1 MDPGWQHDHYDS
13 IQMAINALHI
23 DGGCFVYDGLYSEQ
37 VLLDRGITVTGQSTE
52 KTKVAGNNGSGFRIS
67 GDNAAMYQFT
77 LQDCWNDPA
86 VQVTGDNVTVGEC
99 ACIDSY
105 YGVVVSGND
114 TMIHNTSIGHN
125 AYIGAAWQDALRPV
139 MQNCNVYG
147 NNHGVVLSNVTDGL
161 FMQLE
166 IHNNSVK
173 GIELAESSNNTVHHV
188 YFINNMNGV
197 YAENSTG
204 NLFYFND
211 FIGNEQHAW
220 DNGNNSWDNGTV
232 GNYWE
237 EFDGGNWSQGTYT
250 IPYMVPGDSN
260 KDNHPLIKRVGL
272 PVSSFNYTPKISF
285 TLQTVIFTDTS
296 IDLDGIIV
304 QRHWD
309 FGDGSNATTVD
320 ATATHSY
327 TDNGVYNVTLTVT
340 DDDGNMGTATKTLT
354 ILNRAPTAAFTW
366 MPPEPTG
373 VDLVRF
379 NGSTSDDPD
388 GVIMNYTWDFGDGAT
403 GYGLNTSHLYMD
415 SGIYN
420 VTLTVTDDDGAS
432 STKVNEVEIGNA
444 LPIPTIVFSPE
455 EPTTADEIFF
465 NASGSID
472 PDGEIVNYT
481 WDFGDGTVGYGAVP
495 LHSYADNGTYNITLI
510 VTDDR
515 NDTASTSINIMVTNV
530 PPQVTFSYQPSKPD
544 DISQVQFTDE
554 SFDPDGTIVSW
565 EWTFGDGTTSTNKN
579 PQHTFS
585 NNNIYGVTLTVTDD
599 DGATNMTT
607 MDIEIFN
614 VPPRPSFSYEPA
626 KPTDLD
632 TVQFKDTSGDPDG
645 SIVSWKWEF
654 GDGNSSTAR
663 DPLHAYATN
672 GLYTVT
678 LSVTDDDGDSATGTY
693 SLLIAN
699 VHPEVNF
706 SYAPEEPTDIE
717 TITLTGDASDADGE
731 IVNYTWNFGDG
742 NTSYGKN
749 VTHRYIDNGTYTVTL
764 TVMDDDGGTT
774 SYPRNINVSNVAPTA
789 SFTYDPDDPK
799 TGKYIT
805 FRTTSSDPDGD
816 IVNVTWNF
824 DDGDIEQNGN
834 LINHQYESEGDYL
847 VTLTVIDNDGA
858 TATATQVIKVQDED
872 EAAGFEFIVLVAA
885 IGILL
890 FMWKRRVGVWRRR

>member
-1 MDPGWQHDHYDS
+1 MANCSASHALFGVYLVNTDGCELRDLTINQTRKGLLLFNASTSTIWGNHIHNNTYFGMELGHTSINNIIADCHIADNGNYGVYIVQQSIGNQFFHNNFIRNSAYDAWGNQWGGTYTQARGNYWSTHDGADNFKGPLQNRSGYDGFVDEPFKVPGNSGAMDVYPLYYPISDPPRFAWVSRAFLSMDPGWQHDHYDS

-23 DGGCFVYDGLYSEQ
+23 DGGCFVYDGLYPEQ

-86 VQVTGDNVTVGEC
+86 VHVTGDNVTVGEC

-237 EFDGGNWSQGTYT
+237 EFDGGNRSQGTYT

-379 NGSTSDDPD
+379 NGSASDDPD
-388 GVIMNYTWDFGDGAT
+388 GVIINYTWDFGDGAT

-432 STKVNEVEIGNA
+432 STKVNEVE
-444 LPIPTIVFSPE
+444 
-455 EPTTADEIFF
+455 
-465 NASGSID
+465 
-472 PDGEIVNYT
+472 
-481 WDFGDGTVGYGAVP
+481 
-495 LHSYADNGTYNITLI
+495 
-510 VTDDR
+510 
-515 NDTASTSINIMVTNV
+515 
-530 PPQVTFSYQPSKPD
+530 
-544 DISQVQFTDE
+544 
-554 SFDPDGTIVSW
+554 
-565 EWTFGDGTTSTNKN
+565 
-579 PQHTFS
+579 
-585 NNNIYGVTLTVTDD
+585 
-599 DGATNMTT
+599 
-607 MDIEIFN
+607 
-614 VPPRPSFSYEPA
+614 
-626 KPTDLD
+626 
-632 TVQFKDTSGDPDG
+632 
-645 SIVSWKWEF
+645 
-654 GDGNSSTAR
+654 
-663 DPLHAYATN
+663 
-672 GLYTVT
+672 
-678 LSVTDDDGDSATGTY
+678 
-693 SLLIAN
+693 
-699 VHPEVNF
+699 
-706 SYAPEEPTDIE
+706 
-717 TITLTGDASDADGE
+717 
-731 IVNYTWNFGDG
+731 
-742 NTSYGKN
+742 
-749 VTHRYIDNGTYTVTL
+749 
-764 TVMDDDGGTT
+764 
-774 SYPRNINVSNVAPTA
+774 
-789 SFTYDPDDPK
+789 
-799 TGKYIT
+799 
-805 FRTTSSDPDGD
+805 
-816 IVNVTWNF
+816 
-824 DDGDIEQNGN
+824 
-834 LINHQYESEGDYL
+834 
-847 VTLTVIDNDGA
+847 
-858 TATATQVIKVQDED
+858 
-872 EAAGFEFIVLVAA
+872 
-885 IGILL
+885 
-890 FMWKRRVGVWRRR
+890 